1 MSVFEIKRHRPSD
14 SPLTRHVDGQILD
27 PGSLNW
33 LRIESHQ
40 SHYLRRDIYLDG
52 ETQRTCLTGG
62 KRVVMCPMSAGKL
75 FGERLR
81 CRPFHPWCQQ
91 FHCPLLDLDERLLR
105 HIRKNQREV
114 KDTLNGLRVT
124 SFDYAGGRQS
134 SNLGINWAEH

>member
-40 SHYLRRDIYLDG
+40 SHYLRRHAYLDG

-62 KRVVMCPMSAGKL
+62 KRVVMRPMSAGEL
-75 FGERLR
+75 CGESLR
-81 CRPFHPWCQQ
+81 CRPFHPRCQQ
-91 FHCPLLDLDERLLR
+91 LYCALLDLDECLLR
-105 HIRKNQREV
+105 HIGKNQREV
-114 KDTLNGLRVT
+114 EDALDGL
-124 SFDYAGGRQS
+124 
-134 SNLGINWAEH
+134 